1 MVTYT
6 VLKKDHGVYVL
17 AKYIFLYTSHE
28 LPFDKNKRKMIISKT
43 KTKMAHRDI

>member
-1 MVTYT
+1 MTYD
-6 VLKKDHGVYVL
+6 VPKKDHWVYVL

-28 LPFDKNKRKMIISKT
+28 LPFDKTNRKMIISKT